1 MLNQVQLIGFLGKD
15 PESRTFDSGTRKATF
30 SLATSEKRK
39 NKKGEQTETSE
50 WHTIVCW
57 DALAA
62 IAQKH
67 FRKGQQV
74 YVQGK
79 LQTRSWDA
87 TDGSKRYVTEI
98 VAHQVLLLGKRE
110 PAQSSQ
116 SNQNVPWD

>member
-39 NKKGEQTETSE
+39 NKKGEQTETTE

-57 DALAA
+57 DALAD
-62 IAQKH
+62 IAQKY

-79 LQTRSWDA
+79 LQSRSWDA

-98 VAHQVLLLGKRE
+98 VAHQIFLLGKRE
-110 PAQSSQ
+110 SAQSQ